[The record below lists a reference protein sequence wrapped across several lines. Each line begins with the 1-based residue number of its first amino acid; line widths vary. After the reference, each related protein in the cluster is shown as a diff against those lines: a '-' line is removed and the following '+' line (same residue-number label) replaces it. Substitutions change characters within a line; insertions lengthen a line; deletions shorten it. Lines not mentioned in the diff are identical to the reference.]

1 MPDRLVVSLPDD
13 LLVEHLAELPDPVP
27 GGAVEWVTWSLDGP
41 PPVPAIDIVVLP
53 YMGVGD
59 RYRRLGEVQT
69 RLVQSQSIGYDGVDA
84 VLPAGL
90 VFANASSVHET
101 ATSELALAL
110 MLASQRGLDD
120 FVRNAEHGQ
129 WRPRRHPSLADRTV
143 LLLGYGGV
151 LKAVEA
157 RLAGF
162 ELGRVIRVA
171 STARDTEAGHVHG
184 AVHIHGV
191 GELRELLP
199 EADIV
204 VIGTPLTD
212 ATRGLVG
219 AEQLALLH
227 DDALVVNVARGPVLD
242 TAAVLA
248 EAGRLRFG
256 LDVTDPEP
264 LPADHP
270 LWSAPGVLISPHVG
284 GAASAMEPRMARL
297 LRRQIGH
304 LLAGEAPENVVL
316 RS

>member
-13 LLVEHLAELPDPVP
+13 LLVEHLAALPDPVP
-27 GGAVEWVTWSLDGP
+27 QGAVEWVTWSLDGP

-84 VLPAGL
+84 VLPPGL
-90 VFANASSVHET
+90 VFANATSVHET
-101 ATSELALAL
+101 ATSEITLAL

-129 WRPRRHPSLADRTV
+129 WRPRRRPSLADRTV

-184 AVHIHGV
+184 I
-191 GELRELLP
+191 GELGELLP
-199 EADIV
+199 QADIV

-219 AEQLALLH
+219 AEQLALLP

>member
-13 LLVEHLAELPDPVP
+13 LLVDYLAALADPVP
-27 GGAVEWVTWSLDGP
+27 AGAVEWVTWPLDGP
-41 PPVPAIDIVVLP
+41 APVPEIDIAVLP
-53 YMGVGD
+53 YLSGAAAKLRWLESAEVG
-59 RYRRLGEVQT
+59 
-69 RLVQSQSIGYDGVDA
+69 LVQSQSIGYDGVADA
-84 VLPAGL
+84 LPRGL
-90 VFANASSVHET
+90 VYANASSVHET
-101 ATSELALAL
+101 ATAELALAL
-110 MLASQRGLDD
+110 MLASQRGIDD
-120 FVRNAEHGQ
+120 FARNAEHGE

-162 ELGRVIRVA
+162 EIGRVIRVA

-184 AVHIHGV
+184 IA
-191 GELRELLP
+191 ELGELLP
-199 EADIV
+199 QADIV

-219 AEQLALLH
+219 AEELALLR
-227 DDALVVNVARGPVLD
+227 DDSLVVNVARGPVLSTD
-242 TAAVLA
+242 AVLA

-264 LPADHP
+264 LPADHA
-270 LWSAPGVLISPHVG
+270 LWRAPGVLISPHVG

-304 LLAGEAPENVVL
+304 ALAGESPENVVL